1 MNVLIAVLVTAVAVA
16 IAVGVLLVVRR
27 RAPDGGYFTSG
38 DRAAGMFGV
47 LASGFAILLGFV
59 VFLAFESFD
68 QSRSGAETEATTVA
82 QQFETAQFLPTAVRA
97 QLSGELICYGR
108 SVVAQEWPAMEQ
120 GRTAGPINPWGLAL
134 FTTLQRADPQT
145 PAEQAAFGKW
155 FDQTSDREAA
165 RVDRIHGASGVMPR
179 AVWIA
184 LFFMAGVIFV
194 FLMFFAD
201 SGESRLVQAV
211 QVGSVVA
218 VIAASMFVIRYLSH
232 PYQTGGGGLRP
243 TAMVRTLATLDEAT
257 KALPGLAVPPCDAAG
272 KARAA

>member
-1 MNVLIAVLVTAVAVA
+1 VNPIVAFLVIAAAVA
-16 IAVGVLLVVRR
+16 ISVGALLLVRR

-68 QSRSGAETEATTVA
+68 QSRSGAESEAVTVA
-82 QQFETAQFLPTAVRA
+82 QQFETAQFLPVAVRGR
-97 QLSGELICYGR
+97 LSGELVCYGR
-108 SVVAQEWPAMEQ
+108 SVIGQEWPAMEH
-120 GRTAGPINPWGLAL
+120 GHGSLINPWGLAL
-134 FTTLQRADPQT
+134 FTTLEQANPQT
-145 PAEQAAFGKW
+145 PVEQAAFSKW

-165 RVDRIHGASGVMPR
+165 RVDRIHGAEGVMPR

-184 LFFMAGVIFV
+184 LFFMGAVILV

-201 SGESRLVQAV
+201 SGEAAVVQGV

-218 VIAASMFVIRYLSH
+218 VIVASLFVIAYLSH
-232 PYQTGGGGLRP
+232 PYQTSGNGLKP
-243 TAMVRTLATLDEAT
+243 TAMARTLGTIEQAS
-257 KALPGLAVPPCDAAG
+257 KALPALGAPPCDASG
-272 KARAA
+272 KARPA